1 MKYLNN
7 KFLSLLIGIFAL
19 SMVPSRAQS
28 VRESVREALPAFSSI
43 VLGGDFSMEVRYG
56 KQFSARLNVEDLF
69 AEYVRFNVAD
79 STLTVE
85 LDERKVPMDVKK
97 RFRSKDGTPTFRVI
111 VTMPEYLRS
120 LRLQDRAA
128 LLAADDLVVAPS
140 GVDIRVT
147 DNARIAQFAFGSG
160 RVSLEMDRKAEVNL
174 NVSCDSLTVRLGGGA
189 SLTLE
194 QHALASALD
203 VSGTADL
210 VLKGAAKT
218 MDFIAKGSSKSI
230 LNGVVPKVSYQVSGM
245 SNVNAVALEA
255 ERAQVVMNGLCTLVQ
270 SASEEL
276 TVDLSAGASLSFLNQ
291 PVVRVVQ
298 VKTAT
303 MQPYDPAKP

>member
-1 MKYLNN
+1 MLT
-7 KFLSLLIGIFAL
+7 LGML
-19 SMVPSRAQS
+19 PTRAQS
-28 VRESVREALPAFSSI
+28 VRESVREALPAFNSI
-43 VLGGDFSMEVRYG
+43 SLGGDFSMEIHYG
-56 KQFSARLNVEDLF
+56 KQFSARLNVEELF

-120 LRLQDRAA
+120 LRLQDRAV
-128 LLAADDLVVAPS
+128 LLESDDLVVAAS

-160 RVSLEMDRKAEVNL
+160 RVALEMDRKAEASL
-174 NVSCDSLTVRLGGGA
+174 NISCDSLNVRLGGTA

-194 QHALASALD
+194 QHALASVLD
-203 VSGTADL
+203 VSGSANL
-210 VLKGAAKT
+210 VLKGAAKSL
-218 MDFIAKGSSKSI
+218 DFSAKGSSKSI
-230 LNGVVPKVSYQVSGM
+230 LNGVVPAVRYQVSGVA
-245 SNVNAVALEA
+245 NVNAVALEA
-255 ERAQVVMNGLCTLVQ
+255 ERAQVVMNGICSLVQ

-276 TVDLSAGASLSFLNQ
+276 TVDLGTGATLSFLNQ
-291 PVVRVVQ
+291 PAIRVVQ
-298 VKTAT
+298 VKNAT
-303 MQPYDPAKP
+303 MVPYEPTK